1 MENKNLLTELLI
13 KEKIKTDWFFIPE
26 KRMRPVGIFP
36 LSVSVYVWKEER
48 ERKWAHCD
56 CVCMCV
62 RVCVCVCERAS
73 VWVIVCVWAN
83 VCVAVKF
90 KQERERKGC
99 KSHPKQSKMYKVYE
113 YYGNPNEWSNEK
125 D

>member
-36 LSVSVYVWKEER
+36 LSMSVYVWKEER

-62 RVCVCVCERAS
+62 RVCVCVCERAN
-73 VWVIVCVWAN
+73 VCEWM
-83 VCVAVKF
+83 CVAVKS
-90 KQERERKGC
+90 KGRKREKDE